1 MLIQALAHRKQ
12 VRQQET
18 SARQGD
24 HRWYLIR
31 PVQRNEPALAVG
43 ELDFDQRPA
52 LFPLML
58 YDGKGLPSQRMS
70 RMSDTHDSGMC
81 FYVCF

>member
-1 MLIQALAHRKQ
+1 
-12 VRQQET
+12 
-18 SARQGD
+18 
-24 HRWYLIR
+24 
-31 PVQRNEPALAVG
+31 
-43 ELDFDQRPA
+43 LDFDQRPA

-58 YDGKGLPSQRMS
+58 YDGKRLPSQRMS